1 MPLER
6 TLTAG
11 GTDRTAEAKKFMW
24 LKKFLVSRGGDRK
37 VLDKL
42 SGSQALRRYGLENGY
57 LQTGDEPDEPEGA
70 SAEEPDPVEE
80 ARRAEIARQQA
91 ADLERLRASDLRKSY
106 LDQIAEDPNLAGITT
121 MAALRARLEE
131 LSAALT
137 AQDADGSEWK
147 QLTFSGEHP
156 FPRFEPH
163 RMQKHKGMDGGLK
176 VMTSYYRYAISS
188 GRTAVQAE
196 RIVKEALEELAAGA
210 PSPIMPGLFH
220 GGYKSLIDKKMLKK
234 NNIKLIVNTANNVG
248 QYVKGFP
255 DKCVELE
262 KNGVE
267 IQHLGWQ
274 DCKEQ
279 ILNEDQLVG
288 ALQAI
293 ERTRNAGG
301 GALVNCMQ
309 GKSRSGAVV
318 TAYVAAKNRWTI
330 RQSLALVQEK
340 RGSAQPNNNFMNQLR
355 DYEKARLFKQLHAE
369 WVTSDGQAAAPESAN
384 KSVQEV
390 CDELNER
397 DQPTNGTS
405 VARVL
410 KLANG
415 SEHVYY
421 GGECL

>member
-1 MPLER
+1 
-6 TLTAG
+6 
-11 GTDRTAEAKKFMW
+11 
-24 LKKFLVSRGGDRK
+24 
-37 VLDKL
+37 
-42 SGSQALRRYGLENGY
+42 
-57 LQTGDEPDEPEGA
+57 
-70 SAEEPDPVEE
+70 
-80 ARRAEIARQQA
+80 
-91 ADLERLRASDLRKSY
+91 
-106 LDQIAEDPNLAGITT
+106 
-121 MAALRARLEE
+121 
-131 LSAALT
+131 
-137 AQDADGSEWK
+137 
-147 QLTFSGEHP
+147 
-156 FPRFEPH
+156 
-163 RMQKHKGMDGGLK
+163 MQKHKGMDGGLK
-176 VMTSYYRYAISS
+176 VMTSYYRYAIKS
-188 GRTAVQAE
+188 E
-196 RIVKEALEELAAGA
+196 RAVKEALEELAAGA
-210 PSPIMPGLFH
+210 PSPILPGLFH

-255 DKCVELE
+255 AKCVEFE
-262 KNGVE
+262 ANGVE
-267 IQHLGWQ
+267 YMCLDWQ

-279 ILNEDQLVG
+279 KLHEDQLVDS
-288 ALQAI
+288 LQAI
-293 ERTRNAGG
+293 ERTLKAGG

-330 RQSLALVQEK
+330 RESLALVQEK
-340 RGSAQPNNNFMNQLR
+340 RGSAQPNDSFMGQLNK
-355 DYEKARLFKQLHAE
+355 YHKANLFKRLHAE

-397 DQPTNGTS
+397 DQPTHGSS

>member
-1 MPLER
+1 MI
-6 TLTAG
+6 TLTRHTHCSNTL
-11 GTDRTAEAKKFMW
+11 TDDHEC
-24 LKKFLVSRGGDRK
+24 
-37 VLDKL
+37 
-42 SGSQALRRYGLENGY
+42 SQ
-57 LQTGDEPDEPEGA
+57 
-70 SAEEPDPVEE
+70 
-80 ARRAEIARQQA
+80 
-91 ADLERLRASDLRKSY
+91 
-106 LDQIAEDPNLAGITT
+106 
-121 MAALRARLEE
+121 
-131 LSAALT
+131 
-137 AQDADGSEWK
+137 
-147 QLTFSGEHP
+147 
-156 FPRFEPH
+156 
-163 RMQKHKGMDGGLK
+163 
-176 VMTSYYRYAISS
+176 
-188 GRTAVQAE
+188 
-196 RIVKEALEELAAGA
+196 
-210 PSPIMPGLFH
+210 
-220 GGYKSLIDKKMLKK
+220 
-234 NNIKLIVNTANNVG
+234 
-248 QYVKGFP
+248 
-255 DKCVELE
+255 
-262 KNGVE
+262 
-267 IQHLGWQ
+267 
-274 DCKEQ
+274 
-279 ILNEDQLVG
+279 DQLVG

-309 GKSRSGAVV
+309 VFNTGRLLVDADLYLCLKGKSRSGAVV

-355 DYEKARLFKQLHAE
+355 KYEKARLFKQLHAE